1 MNKTDAAPAPPPLA
15 PLSQTHLCFDENVS
29 DKVFVFRRMELEEGD
44 GPEAKR
50 RKEFSKRETLQKLEE
65 LGDNVQKAAS
75 EMVSDLSP
83 FDVNDQNVEAYDERI
98 EKLDKVATCL
108 AAKIY
113 KLKAD
118 VKKRKFKGKPEL
130 LDESVISCSQYSVL
144 QSPDMEELSQSLSQE
159 SLQDITP
166 TRPDT
171 YRF

>member
-1 MNKTDAAPAPPPLA
+1 M
-15 PLSQTHLCFDENVS
+15 
-29 DKVFVFRRMELEEGD
+29 
-44 GPEAKR
+44 
-50 RKEFSKRETLQKLEE
+50 
-65 LGDNVQKAAS
+65 
-75 EMVSDLSP
+75 SP

-144 QSPDMEELSQSLSQE
+144 QSQDTEELSQSLSQE